1 MRSQAESPRGR
12 ADRRQRQHL
21 MERSFA
27 RGTRYGIKRARWR
40 RLWRVSI
47 QEYLTAT
54 IQNIMILLRHYNKP
68 LKAVPKRVEPAASLR
83 SLIRTAYAVS
93 GRRQCTV
100 ASHRPSVRLSSA
112 RFRASFGQQPVD
124 S

>member
-1 MRSQAESPRGR
+1 
-12 ADRRQRQHL
+12 

-68 LKAVPKRVEPAASLR
+68 LKAVAKRVEPAAGCTSLK
-83 SLIRTAYAVS
+83 RTACPRILHWPTAGV
-93 GRRQCTV
+93 QAIV
-100 ASHRPSVRLSSA
+100 DQFAWHLLA
-112 RFRASFGQQPVD
+112 LKASFGQQPVKM
-124 S
+124 